1 MKSETVSLIWKK
13 RGEKMKIYV
22 LFVSLIVGLCM
33 IEIESVDS
41 VDGVDEL
48 VESLKRLKVRT
59 DARTSFRKYM
69 FSQNLNAK
77 PYVQTEDV
85 KRVLKEAGI
94 SLEHIG
100 TEEGESEKHYET
112 HLANQCKTV
121 LMRSANLGSPLGD
134 LEGSDLEERLKNG
147 EDIMSMIEIES
158 KVNLGDQDSGSDPE
172 SIAALDCEC
181 DTYKCQCRKMCFC
194 QLQEAQF
201 GGNIVPAPSEDQAP
215 DGANIVDSQF
225 KCTCDFESAP
235 GTGALAGGTIDCDC
249 KIADCAC
256 EKQCK
261 CKMKSK

>member
-1 MKSETVSLIWKK
+1 M
-13 RGEKMKIYV
+13 
-22 LFVSLIVGLCM
+22 
-33 IEIESVDS
+33 
-41 VDGVDEL
+41 
-48 VESLKRLKVRT
+48 
-59 DARTSFRKYM
+59 
-69 FSQNLNAK
+69 N
-77 PYVQTEDV
+77 
-85 KRVLKEAGI
+85 RVLEEAGI
-94 SLEHIG
+94 NLSQHG
-100 TEEGESEKHYET
+100 KEEDWEEEKHYET

-121 LMRSANLGSPLGD
+121 LMRSENVGPPLGD

-147 EDIMSMIEIES
+147 EDIISMIEIES
-158 KVNLGDQDSGSDPE
+158 KVDLGNEESAPDPE

-201 GGNIVPAPSEDQAP
+201 GGNVVPAPSEDQTP
-215 DGANIVDSQF
+215 DGSNIVDSQF

-235 GTGALAGGTIDCDC
+235 GTGALAGGTMDCDC